1 MDSRRWGEKVPDNFW
16 GGFYICLLDLVSQ
29 RTNQFVIDIS
39 YLPHHSDNHF
49 LEAGQYSLITKVIKA
64 YLIAEEQ
71 QYRGQFLPSRRSVL
85 CLLNLAVARLYIF
98 VCLHH
103 QFVQGLTPT
112 ANTAVRAN
120 SVLCP
125 DSAKRYRRDSITY
138 NITTLFD
145 LCSSHIPWS

>member
-1 MDSRRWGEKVPDNFW
+1 MRRSQILGEVFT
-16 GGFYICLLDLVSQ
+16 FFLLDLVSQ
-29 RTNQFVIDIS
+29 LTNLLAIDIS

-85 CLLNLAVARLYIF
+85 CLLNIF

-138 NITTLFD
+138 NIRAFFD

>member
-1 MDSRRWGEKVPDNFW
+1 MRRSQIIFGEVFTFVYLIWFLSGQINLLSISA
-16 GGFYICLLDLVSQ
+16 ICLTTVIITFLKLVN
-29 RTNQFVIDIS
+29 T
-39 YLPHHSDNHF
+39 LP
-49 LEAGQYSLITKVIKA
+49 TKVIKA

-85 CLLNLAVARLYIF
+85 CLLNLALARLHIF

-138 NITTLFD
+138 NIRAFFD